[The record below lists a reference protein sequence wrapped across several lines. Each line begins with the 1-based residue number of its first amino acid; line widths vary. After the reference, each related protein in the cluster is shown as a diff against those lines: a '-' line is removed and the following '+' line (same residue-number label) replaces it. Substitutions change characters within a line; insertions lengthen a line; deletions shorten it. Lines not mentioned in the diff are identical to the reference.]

1 MVSTARA
8 STATKASVR
17 DQARGL
23 FRDALLVAA
32 EAEFAD
38 KGFHAARIQDIAA
51 RAGVAVGTL
60 YNHFEQKDELLRAI
74 LDNRKV
80 ELFEQTARQASD
92 PRDFEGEL
100 RTYYRRVFDYLAK
113 HRAFYAVAREA
124 GFFGAEPTTPST
136 MRIAVQFRQRLEAI
150 LKRGLEEGVIGGADE
165 KFLARMLAGSVRGV
179 LESALREKD
188 ADLVAEGARVVDF
201 FLRAVRPERAIAHRS
216 PAPRE
221 TTRARKPV
229 RTDARKE
236 SK

>member
-1 MVSTARA
+1 MTSTARA
-8 STATKASVR
+8 STPARASVR

-38 KGFHAARIQDIAA
+38 KGFHAARIQDIAT

-80 ELFEQTARQASD
+80 ELFEQTARRPDD
-92 PRDFEGEL
+92 PQDFEGEL
-100 RTYYRRVFDYLAK
+100 RTYYGRVFDYLAK

-136 MRIAVQFRQRLEAI
+136 MRIAQQFRHRLEAI
-150 LKRGLEEGVIGGADE
+150 LRRGLDERAIAGADE

-188 ADLVAEGARVVDF
+188 VDLIGDGARVVEF
-201 FLRAVRPERAIAHRS
+201 FLKSVRPEPTAAHRS
-216 PAPRE
+216 AAPRKP
-221 TTRARKPV
+221 RKP
-229 RTDARKE
+229 RKE
-236 SK
+236 KK

>member
-1 MVSTARA
+1 MASTARV
-8 STATKASVR
+8 STPPKASVR

-23 FRDALLVAA
+23 FRDALLAAA

-80 ELFEQTARQASD
+80 ELFEQTAPRADD
-92 PRDFEGEL
+92 PDNFDDVL
-100 RTYYRRVFDYLAK
+100 RAYYRRVFEFVAK
-113 HRAFYAVAREA
+113 HRAFYAVAGEA

-136 MRIAVQFRQRLEAI
+136 MRIAQQYRHRLEAI
-150 LKRGLEEGVIGGADE
+150 IRRGLDEGAIAGADE

-179 LESALREKD
+179 LESALKEKD
-188 ADLVAEGARVVDF
+188 ADLVSDGARVVEF
-201 FLRAVRPERAIAHRS
+201 FLKSVRPEPRGAHRL
-216 PAPRE
+216 PAPHKARP
-221 TTRARKPV
+221 ARKG
-229 RTDARKE
+229 TRKE
-236 SK
+236 KQ